1 MIRYCQNNNWA
12 RTGIILNKNN
22 MPRSYTLLNDNDNL
36 IRRNRRH
43 LIKMDSNFVKIEND
57 NYIDNNIE
65 TEPKT
70 RPSTSGI

>member
-1 MIRYCQNNNWA
+1 
-12 RTGIILNKNN
+12 